1 MFWLKG
7 QIKYTQEKGVE
18 WSEED
23 SKSAHAQSNIQE
35 RRTERNALNF
45 TGGQGDPFT
54 VRTVYNS
61 DKCS

>member
-7 QIKYTQEKGVE
+7 QNKYTEEKEVE

-45 TGGQGDPFT
+45 MGGQGDPLA
-54 VRTVYNS
+54 VSTVYNS